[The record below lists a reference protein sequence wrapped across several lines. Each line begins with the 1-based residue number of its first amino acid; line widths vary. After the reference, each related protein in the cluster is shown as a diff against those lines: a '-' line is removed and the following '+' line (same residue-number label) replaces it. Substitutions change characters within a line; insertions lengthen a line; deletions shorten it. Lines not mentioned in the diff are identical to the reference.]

1 MPPPT
6 KRAAQSR
13 AAGLVWS
20 PKREG
25 RPRQRKRAPDLPKRP
40 LPPKRCLHTPRRCM
54 FGGCGECKPAPRQ
67 PKPRKHP
74 CLITEPAVDAVNP
87 PTEVDKR
94 WDAVAD
100 FRAEAAVAAGRGKRL
115 AASVASSIGK
125 RIGVGAAQLRRLC
138 RVSKWRSMFRRPGSG
153 RPSKTTPEL
162 REWFLQTSKDLSGH
176 WTIRQMA
183 LLMKEKWGRGSSS
196 MVWRFAREL
205 GFRHLHMH
213 VRPFLSAEHMA
224 ARLAWVQELL
234 KDPKLTFAEPD
245 TVYVH
250 IDEKWF
256 YALLLGRRLWV
267 AEGDKPPIKH
277 IASKRFIHKAMFLAA
292 VAKPVSEHGFDGRI
306 GFYPVAMR
314 VTAKRD
320 GKLRK
325 KGGEF
330 WKSVNMDAALF
341 KEFLKHKIVPDA
353 LRATG
358 SWARKIIIQMDNA
371 GGHGGGKGDISK
383 TTLAELNSWATNL
396 PDDLLKLCPQGPPVF
411 EFVAQPPRSPDLNVL
426 DLGVWTSLQVA
437 VDKLK
442 HDKGNDSPT
451 VSELFDC
458 CIDAWSKWP
467 ADKVLDKIFKT
478 LVNVLSFI
486 EEEKGGND
494 YTLPH
499 QNQVNKFS

>member
-1 MPPPT
+1 
-6 KRAAQSR
+6 
-13 AAGLVWS
+13 
-20 PKREG
+20 
-25 RPRQRKRAPDLPKRP
+25 
-40 LPPKRCLHTPRRCM
+40 M

-74 CLITEPAVDAVNP
+74 CLFTEPAVDAVNP

-100 FRAEAAVAAGRGKRL
+100 FRAEAAVAAGRGKR
-115 AASVASSIGK
+115 
-125 RIGVGAAQLRRLC
+125 
-138 RVSKWRSMFRRPGSG
+138 
-153 RPSKTTPEL
+153 
-162 REWFLQTSKDLSGH
+162 
-176 WTIRQMA
+176 
-183 LLMKEKWGRGSSS
+183 
-196 MVWRFAREL
+196 
-205 GFRHLHMH
+205 
-213 VRPFLSAEHMA
+213 
-224 ARLAWVQELL
+224 
-234 KDPKLTFAEPD
+234 
-245 TVYVH
+245 
-250 IDEKWF
+250 
-256 YALLLGRRLWV
+256 
-267 AEGDKPPIKH
+267 
-277 IASKRFIHKAMFLAA
+277 LAA

-442 HDKGNDSPT
+442 HDKGNDTPT